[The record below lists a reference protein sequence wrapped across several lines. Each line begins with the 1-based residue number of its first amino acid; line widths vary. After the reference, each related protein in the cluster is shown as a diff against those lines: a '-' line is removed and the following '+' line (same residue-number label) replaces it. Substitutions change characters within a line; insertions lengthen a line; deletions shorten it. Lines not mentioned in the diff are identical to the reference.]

1 MLAALAIAAIAGC
14 GGTPGEESPNDQAE
28 TKPAEEVKTDGFED
42 LGHVTLTV
50 ISAEGSGGPQDALKE
65 LSKSFEEKYPNVTVK
80 ISFRD
85 FAAWTKQAKLV
96 ASSDDPPD
104 VFAGNQGYQ
113 LDGELVK
120 AGLILPLDEYAK
132 AYGWNESYTPETL
145 QQFMWTDDGQT
156 FGEGTLWGV
165 AQTGQSV
172 GVFANM
178 KKLEEAGVDPAS
190 LETFDDFEAA
200 LAKLRDTLP
209 ADEPVIALGN
219 RDQYGA
225 LHLWGGIQGAYTPAQ
240 DMRDWIFQK
249 DGATFDTEGNVTALQ
264 KLKEWADKGYL
275 GKGDAFNAVND
286 NEAAIAFGKGK
297 GALLIAGNWNAATVR
312 DGLGEDAVFFNVPP
326 GESGDLVNIGS
337 TSFPMHI
344 SAKTKNPD
352 LAAAYLDYITGPDAG
367 QALVDTQ
374 QVPAAI
380 DGTAEPS
387 DPLGKEHQGRLG
399 PARRGRRAD
408 ALPRL
413 VVADDAA
420 DDGPDVPGDAR
431 RAGIAPAGGRQAHPG
446 RLGEVPRG
454 ARGELGGWPR
464 LPRRRPRAPRARPP
478 PSGSAGCACARPA
491 SRGGSRTCTSRPR
504 SRSTC
509 CSRSAR
515 WCTRRGCR
523 SSTGTA

>member
-1 MLAALAIAAIAGC
+1 MRTRALLAVLAIAAIAGC

-28 TKPAEEVKTDGFED
+28 ATPAADVKTDGFED
-42 LGHVTLTV
+42 LGDVTLNV

-65 LSKSFEEKYPNVTVK
+65 LSSSFEEKYPNVTVK
-80 ISFRD
+80 IGFRD

-96 ASSDDPPD
+96 ASSDDAPD

-113 LDGELVK
+113 MDGELVK
-120 AGLILPLDEYAK
+120 AGLIVPLDEYAK
-132 AYGWNESYTPETL
+132 AYGWDESYTPETM

-178 KKLEEAGVDPAS
+178 AKLEEAGVDPAS

-200 LAKLRDTLP
+200 LQKLRDTLP

-249 DGATFDTEGNVTALQ
+249 DGASFDTEGNVTSLQ
-264 KLKEWADKGYL
+264 KFKEWVDKGYL

-286 NEAAIAFGKGK
+286 NEAAIAFSKGK
-297 GALLIAGNWNAATVR
+297 GAMLIAGNWNAATVR
-312 DGLGEDAVFFNVPP
+312 DGLGEDAGFFNVPA

-344 SAKTKNPD
+344 SAKSENPD
-352 LAAAYLDYITGPDAG
+352 LAAAYLDHITGPDAG
-367 QALVDTQ
+367 ETLVETAQ
-374 QVPAAI
+374 IPAAI

-387 DPLGKEHQGRLG
+387 DPLGKGIKEGWDQLVESGGLTFYPDWSSPTMLQTMGQTFQEMLAGRLE
-399 PARRGRRAD
+399 PAE
-408 ALPRL
+408 
-413 VVADDAA
+413 VAKRIQDDWAKY
-420 DDGPDVPGDAR
+420 
-431 RAGIAPAGGRQAHPG
+431 H
-446 RLGEVPRG
+446 E
-454 ARGELGGWPR
+454 ELGG
-464 LPRRRPRAPRARPP
+464 
-478 PSGSAGCACARPA
+478 S
-491 SRGGSRTCTSRPR
+491 
-504 SRSTC
+504 
-509 CSRSAR
+509 
-515 WCTRRGCR
+515 
-523 SSTGTA
+523 